1 MTTNRLY
8 GLDPALIRPGR
19 IDLQVAFTLATRKQ
33 IREMYERMYDDT
45 QSSQSEH
52 APRPALRPQLAKII
66 KIEPKRLGGLAH
78 DFAQKLP
85 EETFSPAEVQSFL
98 LENKRDA
105 MNALRDV
112 EAWRDRQLE
121 TREHKAAKLTG

>member
-8 GLDPALIRPGR
+8 GLDTALIRPGR
-19 IDLQVAFTLATRKQ
+19 IDLQVTFTLATRKQ

-52 APRPALRPQLAKII
+52 APRPALPQLAKII
-66 KIEPKRLGGLAH
+66 KIEPKRLRGLAH

-98 LENKRDA
+98 LEKKRDA
-105 MNALRDV
+105 MSALRDV

-121 TREHKAAKLTG
+121 TREHKAANFT